1 MELLFI
7 EAMKRILFLFTF
19 ISVSVIALHAQVQN
33 LFERANGTIVP
44 NNAFIMLNN
53 ECYIPDNIQ
62 IYTYKNINV
71 SYNDKQYNVQIKGT
85 MENNDSKFFD
95 CFSILNSSGEDLLT
109 YWGYDALSS
118 VDFLTNNQS
127 ENCFIQVPLNEDSF
141 ALIFAGALYDYC
153 DEAGEIII
161 VVISNNSAT
170 LVYNGRAFAYNYNP
184 SPEFSIEFVDN
195 IRYVSSVNELFDN
208 MGNPTTTTS
217 MLSQYN
223 KYKIWR
229 DGSMLKYQ
237 VWK

>member
-19 ISVSVIALHAQVQN
+19 ISVSVIALHAQVLN
-33 LFERANGTIVP
+33 LFERVNGTIVP

-71 SYNDKQYNVQIKGT
+71 SYNNKQYKIEIKGT
-85 MENNDSKFFD
+85 SKYNSDKFFD

-109 YWGYDALSS
+109 YWGYDALST

-127 ENCFIQVPLNEDSF
+127 KNYFIQVPLNKESF

>member
-7 EAMKRILFLFTF
+7 EAMKKILFLFTF
-19 ISVSVIALHAQVQN
+19 ISVSVIASHAQVLN
-33 LFERANGTIVP
+33 LFERVNGTIVP

-53 ECYIPDNIQ
+53 ECYIPDSIQ
-62 IYTYKNINV
+62 IYTYKNIDI
-71 SYNDKQYNVQIKGT
+71 SYNDKQYKIEIKGT
-85 MENNDSKFFD
+85 SIYNSDKFFD

-109 YWGYDALSS
+109 YWGYDALST

-127 ENCFIQVPLNEDSF
+127 ENYFIQVPLNKESF

-153 DEAGEIII
+153 DEAGEIAII
-161 VVISNNSAT
+161 VVNNNRAT
-170 LVYNGRAFAYNYNP
+170 LVYNGYAFAYNYNP
-184 SPEFSIEFVDN
+184 APDFSIEFVNN

-208 MGNPTTTTS
+208 KGNPTTTTS

-229 DGSMLKYQ
+229 DGGMLKYQ

>member
-1 MELLFI
+1 
-7 EAMKRILFLFTF
+7 MKKFLFF
-19 ISVSVIALHAQVQN
+19 FVLICMSVTALHAQVQN
-33 LFERANGTIVP
+33 LFERVNGTIIP

-53 ECYIPDNIQ
+53 TCDIPNDIQ
-62 IYTYKNINV
+62 VYTYNKLSI
-71 SYNDKQYNVQIKGT
+71 SYNGRQYNVQIKGT
-85 MENNDSKFFD
+85 MENNDSRFFD

-109 YWGYDALSS
+109 YWGHDALST

-127 ENCFIQVPLNEDSF
+127 ENCFIQVPLNGDSF

-161 VVISNNSAT
+161 VVVSNNSAT
-170 LVYNGRAFAYNYNP
+170 LVYDGRAFAYNYNP

-195 IRYVSSVNELFDN
+195 IRYVDSINDLFDN

-229 DGSMLKYQ
+229 DDSMLKYQ